1 MTGAPFG
8 VKFLLYIIG
17 SLPMRTLALAAA
29 ALMASAAA
37 ALAAPAAVSVSI
49 GPDLQ
54 EKAAKT
60 YGVKDVDRLAVQLQR
75 DVERELARTGAYHDG
90 RVELVL
96 VDAVPNRPTFKQ
108 MSDTPG
114 LSMQSFGIGGAT
126 IEGRAVAADGAVTP
140 LRYRWYETDIRQT
153 WANWIWTDAEYTFD
167 RFARN
172 LSEGRR
178 IVARR

>member
-1 MTGAPFG
+1 
-8 VKFLLYIIG
+8 
-17 SLPMRTLALAAA
+17 MRTLALAAV
-29 ALMASAAA
+29 ALLASAAT
-37 ALAAPAAVSVSI
+37 ALAAPAAVSVTV

-54 EKAAKT
+54 EKAAET
-60 YGVKDVDRLAVQLQR
+60 YGVKDVDRLAQR
-75 DVERELARTGAYHDG
+75 LRQDVERELARTGAYQDG

-96 VDAVPNRPTFKQ
+96 VDALPNRPTFKQ
-108 MSDTPG
+108 MADTPG

-140 LRYRWYETDIRQT
+140 LRYRWYETDIDQT
-153 WANWIWTDAEYTFD
+153 WAHWVWTDAEYAFD

-178 IVARR
+178 VVARR